1 MKIFKKHVFIMLF
14 AYVLTV
20 LFVPAVFAQ
29 AGDADAGQKPF
40 NFISAT
46 FNGITNLQGATNVI
60 LNPQIVMEFD
70 KNLVDD
76 AVWINNKNGFS
87 LRSEDDE
94 NVAINV
100 TRVDPKV
107 DFNQRQK
114 VFIHP
119 IQALKAGTTYYLKA
133 SPNLLAKNGNSTLG
147 ATTAGQGITI
157 SFKTLGQA
165 APKPV
170 DASEQGG
177 TDSANTNTDT
187 NTDTNTNTNTNTT
200 TNSTTNDPVSTLTKA
215 TTLLNRTSTLLQ
227 SILLLMNSVGQFKL
241 PLG

>member
-1 MKIFKKHVFIMLF
+1 MFF
-14 AYVLTV
+14 AYVLTI

-46 FNGITNLQGATNVI
+46 FNGTTNLQGATNVI

-87 LRSEDDE
+87 LQSEDNE
-94 NVAINV
+94 NVPINV

-114 VFIHP
+114 IFIQP

-157 SFKTLGQA
+157 SFKTMGQA

-170 DASEQGG
+170 DTSEQGT
-177 TDSANTNTDT
+177 TDSTA
-187 NTDTNTNTNTNTT
+187 TNTT
-200 TNSTTNDPVSTLTKA
+200 TNTTTTNSTANNPINTLNKA

-227 SILLLMNSVGQFKL
+227 SISLLMNSVSQFKL